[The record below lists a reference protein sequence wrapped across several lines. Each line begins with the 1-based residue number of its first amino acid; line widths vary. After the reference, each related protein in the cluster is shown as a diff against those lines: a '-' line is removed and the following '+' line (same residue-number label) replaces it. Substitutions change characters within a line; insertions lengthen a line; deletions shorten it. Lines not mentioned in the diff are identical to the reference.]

1 MGGLAAQSLVFIL
14 PILFEENASVI
25 FMALNDC

>member
-1 MGGLAAQSLVFIL
+1 MGGLAAQSLVFTL
-14 PILFEENASVI
+14 LILFEENASVI